1 MCETSEH
8 VFYGIFNEAVA
19 FVIQDDYESLIIVES
34 FRVLLRCFTV
44 IHGGKLL
51 YLHSVIRDVNSAPPP
66 PNHYAPSKYL
76 HVRERSVVLDD
87 KHCSLY
93 Y

>member
-8 VFYGIFNEAVA
+8 IFYGIFNESVA
-19 FVIQDDYESLIIVES
+19 TVFVIQDDYESLIIVES
-34 FRVLLRCFTV
+34 VRVLLRCFAV

-66 PNHYAPSKYL
+66 PPNHYAPSKYL
-76 HVRERSVVLDD
+76 HV
-87 KHCSLY
+87 
-93 Y
+93 